1 MDEPLKAGA
10 RSLEPAERTL
20 VLLRNELYGGSW
32 DELIADLQARQ
43 NRNPFVFKLNSRI
56 EEDLERIAKLRA
68 LEEET
73 GLDLQDLQGQDQAD
87 LREGADAE
95 EGHP

>member
-1 MDEPLKAGA
+1 MDEPLQAAEDA
-10 RSLEPAERTL
+10 RARASSLGPAERTL
-20 VLLRNELYGGSW
+20 VLLRDELYGGSW
-32 DELIADLQARQ
+32 DELVADLEARQ

-68 LEEET
+68 LEGET
-73 GLDLQDLQGQDQAD
+73 GQDLAD
-87 LREGADAE
+87 LLEDAAAE